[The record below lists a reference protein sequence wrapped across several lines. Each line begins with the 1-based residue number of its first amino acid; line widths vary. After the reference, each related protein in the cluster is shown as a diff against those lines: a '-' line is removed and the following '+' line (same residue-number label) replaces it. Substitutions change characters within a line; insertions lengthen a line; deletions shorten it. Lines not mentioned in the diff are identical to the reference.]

1 MHANSVTLELRWI
14 AARMPAMD
22 HADQLLCAV
31 HRLEGALRVA
41 ETRAAGAGDDHPAE
55 RALRRAFEADV
66 TRMRSEL
73 QRLRREYAAHVAAYL
88 RC

>member
-1 MHANSVTLELRWI
+1 
-14 AARMPAMD
+14 MD
-22 HADQLLCAV
+22 QADQLLSALR
-31 HRLEGALRVA
+31 RLEGALQLA
-41 ETRAAGAGDDHPAE
+41 ESRAAGAGDDHPGA

-73 QRLRREYAAHVAAYL
+73 QRLRREYAANIAAYL

>member
-1 MHANSVTLELRWI
+1 
-14 AARMPAMD
+14 MD
-22 HADQLLCAV
+22 HADQLLSAV
-31 HRLEGALRVA
+31 RRLEHALQVA
-41 ETRAAGAGDDHPAE
+41 EDRAAGAGDDHASA

>member
-1 MHANSVTLELRWI
+1 MHANSVTLDFRGI
-14 AARMPAMD
+14 AARMRAMD
-22 HADQLLCAV
+22 QADQLLSAV
-31 HRLEGALRVA
+31 QRLESALQLA
-41 ETRAAGAGDDHPAE
+41 ESRAAGAGDDHPAA

-73 QRLRREYAAHVAAYL
+73 QRLRREYAANVAAYL